1 MAARESAGGGF
12 SRRQLLLGGAAA
24 AGAGAATALGAEAA
38 WRASV
43 AGVASGARALTAEA
57 ASVTAVGDAVVPFHG
72 EHQAGIETPP
82 QAHALFVALDL
93 LPEVDASALRRLMR
107 ILSDD
112 AARLARG
119 EPALADSEPELALV
133 PARLTV
139 TFGFGPAFVARAVG
153 AVGASASA
161 TAAPNWL
168 RPLPPFT
175 IDRLQPAWSDGDLL
189 IQLGADDPVTLAHAA
204 RMLLKDARSFGTVR
218 WSQRGFRRAAGSEA
232 SGTTMRNLFGQ
243 LDGTV
248 NPAPGSADFAEVVWV
263 SDGPRWLQGGT
274 GMVLRRVAMDLDGWD
289 RIDRPGREFAV
300 GRRLDTGA
308 PLTGEAEHDEPDFGA
323 VSKLGFPVIS
333 EVSHL
338 RRSRSDDP
346 RERIFRR
353 GYNYDDAPVGAS
365 VSDAGLLFA
374 SYQADVD
381 RQFVPIQRRLDEA
394 DLLNQWTTPIGSA
407 VFAIPPGCDAG
418 GYVGETLV

>member
-12 SRRQLLLGGAAA
+12 SHRQLLLGGAAA

-38 WRASV
+38 WRASA
-43 AGVASGARALTAEA
+43 AGGGSGATSA
-57 ASVTAVGDAVVPFHG
+57 TAVGDAVVPFHG
-72 EHQAGIETPP
+72 EHQAGIATPP

-93 LPEVDASALRRLMR
+93 LPEADASALRRLMR

-139 TFGFGPAFVARAVG
+139 TFGFGPGFVARAVG
-153 AVGASASA
+153 SASASA
-161 TAAPNWL
+161 SVPAWL
-168 RPLPPFT
+168 RPLPPFS
-175 IDRLQPAWSDGDLL
+175 IDRLQSAWSDGDLL
-189 IQLGADDPVTLAHAA
+189 IQFGADDPVTLAHAA

-218 WSQRGFRRAAGSEA
+218 WSQRGFRRAAGAEA

-243 LDGTV
+243 VDGTV
-248 NPAPGSADFAEVVWV
+248 NPAPGSADFDEVVWV
-263 SDGPRWLQGGT
+263 GEGPRWLRGGT

-300 GRRLDTGA
+300 GRRLATGA
-308 PLTGEAEHDEPDFGA
+308 PLTGEAEHDEPDFEA
-323 VSKLGFPVIS
+323 VSKLGFPIIS

-338 RRSRSDDP
+338 RRSRSEDP

-353 GYNYDDAPVGAS
+353 AFNYDDAPVGAS

-394 DLLNQWTTPIGSA
+394 DLLNEWTTPIGSA
-407 VFAIPPGCDAG
+407 VFALPPGCDEG

>member
-1 MAARESAGGGF
+1 MPRESAGSGF
-12 SRRQLLLGGAAA
+12 SRRQLLIGGAAA

-38 WRASV
+38 MRAVSERE
-43 AGVASGARALTAEA
+43 ASSTALVEA
-57 ASVTAVGDAVVPFHG
+57 ASATAIGEAVVPFHG

-93 LPEVDASALRRLMR
+93 RPEVDAPALRRLMR
-107 ILSDD
+107 LLSDD
-112 AARLARG
+112 AARLTRG
-119 EPALADSEPELALV
+119 EPALADTEPELAAV

-139 TFGFGPAFVARAVG
+139 TFGFGPGLVARAGV
-153 AVGASASA
+153 
-161 TAAPNWL
+161 AAPEWL
-168 RPLPPFT
+168 RPLPAFSV
-175 IDRLQPAWSDGDLL
+175 DRLQSGWSDGDLL
-189 IQLGADDPVTLAHAA
+189 IQIGADDPMSVAHAA
-204 RMLLKDARSFGTVR
+204 RMLLKDARSFGGVR
-218 WSQRGFRRAAGSEA
+218 WSQRGFRRAAGTEA

-243 LDGTV
+243 LDGTA
-248 NPAPGSADFAEVVWV
+248 NPVPGSADFDVVVWG
-263 SDGPRWLQGGT
+263 DGGPRWLDGGT
-274 GMVLRRVAMDLDGWD
+274 GMVLRRITMDLDAWD
-289 RIDRPGREFAV
+289 RVDRPGREFAV

-308 PLTGEAEHDEPDFGA
+308 PLTGEAEHDDPDFTA
-323 VSKLGFPVIS
+323 VSTLGFPVIS

-353 GYNYDDAPVGAS
+353 GYNYDDAPAGAS

-381 RQFVPIQRRLDEA
+381 RQFVPIQRRLDEV
-394 DLLNQWTTPIGSA
+394 DLLNQWTSPIGSA
-407 VFAIPPGCDAG
+407 VFAVPPGCEEG

>member
-1 MAARESAGGGF
+1 MAARESACGGF

-38 WRASV
+38 WRAAA
-43 AGVASGARALTAEA
+43 AGAGAPGASGTSSAEAEA
-57 ASVTAVGDAVVPFHG
+57 ASATAVGDAVVPFHG
-72 EHQAGIETPP
+72 ARQAGIETTP

-93 LPEVDASALRRLMR
+93 LPEVDAAGLRRLMR

-112 AARLARG
+112 AARLTRG
-119 EPALADSEPELALV
+119 EPALADTEPELALI

-139 TFGFGPAFVARAVG
+139 TFGFGPALVARAG
-153 AVGASASA
+153 DA
-161 TAAPNWL
+161 AAPAWL
-168 RPLPPFT
+168 RPLPAFS
-175 IDRLQPAWSDGDLL
+175 IDRLQSVWSDGDLL
-189 IQLGADDPVTLAHAA
+189 VQLGADDPVTLAHAA
-204 RMLLKDARSFGTVR
+204 RMLLKDARSFATVR
-218 WSQRGFRRAAGSEA
+218 WSQRGFRRAAGAEA

-248 NPAPGSADFAEVVWV
+248 NPAPGSADFDQVVWV
-263 SDGPRWLQGGT
+263 GDGPRWLARGT
-274 GMVLRRVAMDLDGWD
+274 GMVLRRIAMDLDGWD
-289 RIDRPGREFAV
+289 RIDRPGREFSV

-308 PLTGEAEHDEPDFGA
+308 PLTGDAEHDEPDFEA
-323 VSKLGFPVIS
+323 VTKLGFPVIS

-338 RRSRSDDP
+338 RRSRSEEP

-407 VFAIPPGCDAG
+407 VFAIPPGCDEG
-418 GYVGETLV
+418 GYIGETLV

>member
-1 MAARESAGGGF
+1 MARESAGGGF
-12 SRRQLLLGGAAA
+12 SRRQLLIGGAAA

-38 WRASV
+38 WRA
-43 AGVASGARALTAEA
+43 ATGVEASSATVEA
-57 ASVTAVGDAVVPFHG
+57 ASATAVGDAVVPFHG

-82 QAHALFVALDL
+82 QAHALFIALDL
-93 LPEVDASALRRLMR
+93 LEGIDAAALRRMMR

-112 AARLARG
+112 AARLTRG

-133 PARLTV
+133 PARLTA
-139 TFGFGPAFVARAVG
+139 TFGFGPALVARAG
-153 AVGASASA
+153 AA
-161 TAAPNWL
+161 AAPAWL
-168 RPLPPFT
+168 RPLPAFS

-189 IQLGADDPVTLAHAA
+189 IQLGADDPVTVAHAA
-204 RMLLKDARSFGTVR
+204 RMLLKDARAFGTVR
-218 WSQRGFRRAAGSEA
+218 WSQRGFRRAAGTEA

-243 LDGTV
+243 LDGTA
-248 NPAPGSADFAEVVWV
+248 NPAPGSADFAEVVWGG
-263 SDGPRWLQGGT
+263 DGPRWLDGGT
-274 GMVLRRVAMDLDGWD
+274 GMVLRRIAMDLDGWD
-289 RIDRPGREFAV
+289 RVDRPGREFAV

-308 PLTGEAEHDEPDFGA
+308 PLTGEAEHDEPDFEA

-365 VSDAGLLFA
+365 VSDGGLLFA
-374 SYQADVD
+374 AYQADVD

-407 VFAIPPGCDAG
+407 VFAIPPGCDEAG
-418 GYVGETLV
+418 YLGETLV

>member
-1 MAARESAGGGF
+1 MTRESAGGGF

-38 WRASV
+38 WRAS
-43 AGVASGARALTAEA
+43 AGGEASPA
-57 ASVTAVGDAVVPFHG
+57 ASVVASATTVGDAVVPFHG
-72 EHQAGIETPP
+72 EHQAGIETTP
-82 QAHALFVALDL
+82 QAHALFIALDL
-93 LPEVDASALRRLMR
+93 LDGVDGAALRRLMR

-112 AARLARG
+112 AARLTRG

-139 TFGFGPAFVARAVG
+139 TFGFGPGFVARAG
-153 AVGASASA
+153 A
-161 TAAPNWL
+161 TAPSWL
-168 RPLPPFT
+168 RPLPAFA
-175 IDRLQPAWSDGDLL
+175 IDRLQSAWSDGDLL

-204 RMLLKDARSFGTVR
+204 RMLLKDARAFGTVR
-218 WSQRGFRRAAGSEA
+218 WSQRGFRRAAGAEA

-243 LDGTV
+243 VDGTV
-248 NPAPGSADFAEVVWV
+248 NPAPGSADFADVVWIG
-263 SDGPRWLQGGT
+263 DGPRWLEGGT
-274 GMVLRRVAMDLDGWD
+274 GMVLRRIAMDLDGWD
-289 RIDRPGREFAV
+289 RVDRPGREFAV

-353 GYNYDDAPVGAS
+353 GYNYDDAPVGSS

-374 SYQADVD
+374 AYQADVD
-381 RQFVPIQRRLDEA
+381 LQFVPIQRRLDEA
-394 DLLNQWTTPIGSA
+394 DLLNEWTTPIGSA
-407 VFAIPPGCDAG
+407 VFAIPPGCAEG
-418 GYVGETLV
+418 GYVGETIV